1 MACRILI
8 PQPEIE
14 PVPSAVGERSS
25 SHCTTREIPEKL
37 FFSDKNE
44 DILEAIDHIE
54 IKFWL
59 GNLLALPIPR
69 LRWLGGILRIQKMQE
84 T

>member
-1 MACRILI
+1 MAY
-8 PQPEIE
+8 
-14 PVPSAVGERSS
+14 AVGERSP
-25 SHCTTREIPEKL
+25 SHWTTRDIPEKL

-54 IKFWL
+54 INFWL